1 MNMHLT
7 LNAHFKGANNLVQYM
22 YFFRLDKNGYLLIAI
37 LSFVLIYCILQN
49 TMSQIFYYISR
60 YPLKFFYFS
69 NQNNRPFFSQRIQI
83 LILRIVFQILFWIRS
98 QRELNKDEV
107 RDMAEQ
113 ITIKQKRLLRPES
126 QLKHLQPSRKSNYKR
141 VIMETDD
148 VIQGIMMS
156 SISGLFHCRWDYPS
170 SSSFS

>member
-22 YFFRLDKNGYLLIAI
+22 YFFRLDKNGYILIAI
-37 LSFVLIYCILQN
+37 LSFVLLQN
-49 TMSQIFYYISR
+49 AMSQIFYYISR
-60 YPLKFFYFS
+60 YPLKFFLFS

-113 ITIKQKRLLRPES
+113 ITIKQKRLLRLES